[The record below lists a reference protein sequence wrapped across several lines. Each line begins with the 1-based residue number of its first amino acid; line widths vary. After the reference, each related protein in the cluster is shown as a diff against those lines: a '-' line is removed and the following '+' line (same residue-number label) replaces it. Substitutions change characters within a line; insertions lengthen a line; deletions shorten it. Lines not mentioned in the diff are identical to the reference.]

1 MVSMGLFSRRED
13 AVGLDVG
20 SSAIKLV
27 HLDERPSGYA
37 LKALGAIELPPDAI
51 GEGTIKDPPVV
62 VEAIKEVIAK
72 SGVKTNRAVI
82 GLSGH
87 SIIMKKLSLPRVS
100 PKELADAIQIE
111 AEHHVPFDIDDVYLD
126 YQTLRASDGGNKGGG
141 PKGGRELMGGG
152 EMMDVMLVAV
162 KKAKVDEYVAV
173 VEEAGLTVSVVD
185 VDAFALENQFELNNP
200 EAGDEVVALID
211 VGASVMK
218 TAVVR
223 GGAPLFARDIAVG
236 GGNYTQAIAHRLR
249 IPLEKAEAAKR
260 GDEGQG
266 VRWDDLVPSLEA
278 VSRELSLEIQR
289 TFDYFTSTAEPL
301 HINRIV
307 LSGGGAKLP
316 GLVDFLSSSWGVPV
330 EIVKP
335 FLKIQCDSA
344 RFSPEELDASG
355 PLMAT
360 AVGLSLRRRGDKPT

>member
-1 MVSMGLFSRRED
+1 MGLFSRREA

-27 HLDERPSGYA
+27 HLDERPSGYT

-51 GEGTIKDPPVV
+51 GEGSIKDPPVV
-62 VEAIKEVIAK
+62 VDAVKEVIAR

-87 SIIMKKLSLPRVS
+87 SIIMKRLSLPRVS

-111 AEHHVPFDIDDVYLD
+111 AEHHVPFAIDDVYLD
-126 YQTLRASDGGNKGGG
+126 YQALGASGGGNK
-141 PKGGRELMGGG
+141 GGG

-185 VDAFALENQFELNNP
+185 VDAFALENQFEMNNP
-200 EAGDEVVALID
+200 DAGDEVVALID
-211 VGASVMK
+211 IGASVMK
-218 TAVVR
+218 TAVIR
-223 GGAPLFARDIAVG
+223 GGAPLFARDIAFG
-236 GGNYTQAIAHRLR
+236 GGNYTQAIAQRLR

-260 GDEGQG
+260 GDESQG
-266 VRWDDLVPSLEA
+266 VRWDDLVPSLDA

-289 TFDYFTSTAEPL
+289 TFDYFTSAAEPL
-301 HINRIV
+301 HIDRIV
-307 LSGGGAKLP
+307 LSGGGVKLP
-316 GLVDFLSSSWGVPV
+316 GLADFLSSSWGVPV

-335 FLKIQCDSA
+335 FLKIQCDPA
-344 RFSPEELDASG
+344 RFSHEELDASG

-360 AVGLSLRRRGDKPT
+360 AVGLSLRSRGDKPA